1 MVEFASQYEVDNF
14 RDFELK
20 LITPLDALEF
30 AKAQNESFQ
39 SLSNYFDHDY
49 YSNPHSFLEIYADL
63 IATIRSRRVDLY
75 GLYQGRRLLGV
86 GLYHFISYS
95 DNGCQVVIWMRTS
108 EAGKKIGA
116 YLLKKLTLLAIY
128 EKKFRFV
135 ELLIDESNLASRK
148 IALNVGYEH
157 IETFAGDTSG
167 RLASGKYCHYICF
180 DGEID
185 ALAKEYN
192 KRKMDLIDHP
202 AYERHFRDLIL
213 NEGVNDIFKW
223 PYPVKEIP
231 KKKRPVTSK
240 YKNVSLSRDP
250 IPRY

>member
-1 MVEFASQYEVDNF
+1 MVKFATQYEVDNF
-14 RDFELK
+14 KDYDFRL
-20 LITPLDALEF
+20 LTPLDALEF
-30 AKAQNESFQ
+30 SRAQNESYQ
-39 SLSNYFDHDY
+39 EISNYFD
-49 YSNPHSFLEIYADL
+49 PSFFSKPKPFLDNFNALMID
-63 IATIRSRRVDLY
+63 IRSHEVDIF
-75 GLYQGRRLLGV
+75 GLFRGNRLLGI
-86 GLYHFISYS
+86 GSYEFTKYS

-116 YLLKKLTLLAIY
+116 YFLKKLTLCAIY

-135 ELLIDESNLASRK
+135 ELLIDQSNLASRK

-185 ALAKEYN
+185 ALSKEYN

-202 AYERHFRDLIL
+202 AYKRHFRDLIL
-213 NEGVNDIFKW
+213 DEGVNDIFKW
-223 PYPVKEIP
+223 PYPVKEKP